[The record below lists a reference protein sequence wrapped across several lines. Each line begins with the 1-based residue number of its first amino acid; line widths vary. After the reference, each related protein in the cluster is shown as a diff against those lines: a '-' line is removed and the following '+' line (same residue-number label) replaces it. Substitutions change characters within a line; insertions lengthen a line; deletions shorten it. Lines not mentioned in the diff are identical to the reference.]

1 MASAES
7 IWTSITTGRTRAMP
21 ARAPVPSPAT
31 KEVSISPM
39 EVCASIARMSGAA
52 NRAKVGMRGASSR
65 RRVRPSC
72 PAVRQAA
79 RRCQARPCRRKPRC
93 GRGPPPSTIR
103 NPSLKPRSPLGNV
116 RGRAFKLPDR
126 AGRSVPHVDAEPFAA
141 QEGVA
146 VETVLE
152 RVVLDEDFELAG
164 ARLKLP
170 LSVVVGPMGP
180 RAVASFEATDRVSRS
195 SSARRPKVERVPWSP
210 GFGTAVMTAPS
221 PWIWPTPPSLMLP
234 TNRVPFDADATL
246 PEKRLSSRRIAP
258 GLSDAVAGR
267 SRGGEDN

>member
-1 MASAES
+1 
-7 IWTSITTGRTRAMP
+7 MP

-267 SRGGEDN
+267 SRGGEEN